1 MSNDPVVGGD
11 ADAAAA
17 VIAVMEG
24 GKTAND
30 NVDSGGGDLVLEEEE
45 EEESG
50 TRALVGQFQDARKGA
65 TLYSDFTYRDDPP
78 HENNNINLRAHH
90 HYDEDYDYDP
100 DHHGDLGPS
109 NSRNGRGRYLYS
121 FVRSRTF
128 RRCAVGVL
136 AVGAIIG
143 MIVGIVKSQQ
153 KKRDLPDWEG
163 MLAEEQQQQQGGG
176 STTTVPQQPILPPQV
191 PTPPKNQIISQE
203 MMKEYQESGLKY
215 HPVWFARGD
224 GWNGQTY
231 DDAAEFCAMQDRESI
246 ICPYDAI
253 CPLGIN
259 LMPLGGAQKGAEP
272 TGSTWAPIDDGVNNW
287 VQVGDRDSWC
297 EKLLSPLWGVTGE
310 GSSEGFTRHVACCKV
325 PTAVDDTTVPSS
337 SSNSIQIEQ
346 EIGEQMTNE
355 KYDGVWFDRT
365 TGWMGANYFLATS
378 FCAKQGFMT
387 ICPYE
392 AYCPEGADG
401 APIGGVKVG
410 FRGERDQWAPI
421 GDKKNGWVQVGPDN
435 SCVKRSDWTEES
447 AAWEFTIEGSQMVTQ
462 HVMCC
467 PVAGVHAGNSDAV
480 TQEEAA
486 TSATVP
492 PPAPTMNTIKAEQE
506 NNSQMAMVNDNGVWF
521 DRTTGWV
528 DSDYYMAMSFCAQ
541 QGLMVVCPYE
551 AYCPDGADGVPLG
564 GVKVGEGGE
573 QDQWAP
579 IGNKKNEWVQVGP
592 DNSCVKRT
600 DMTEMSPQWEFT
612 AEGSHMVTQHIMCC
626 PVFGAQA
633 GNGNAITQEAA
644 TSETVPPPPPPTP
657 ASAPTPAV
665 EVTAEAKKAQFDWAA
680 EAYEPEWF
688 DRNSGWT
695 GSNYVEAIDFCK
707 QQQGRTIC
715 PYEAY
720 CPMTKSVGSE
730 PFGGSKSEY
739 SWAPIDDSENW
750 WVQVS
755 GTDTCQLFNEMN
767 GGPPSWGMG
776 GKNELETRYVLC
788 CKQPDAGMN
797 DADYYHSSMA
807 DETDTQTEVVIAKDE
822 CKDHPTAIITPQGQ
836 TCDTFISH
844 VGRVNLHNAR
854 CGHETAL
861 KDENGETLLIKDVC
875 RLSCGACGGVWPLPP
890 PVATPVEQPPPPPTP
905 ASAPTPAVEVTAEA
919 KKAQFDWAAEAYE
932 PEWFDRNSGWTG
944 SNYVEAID
952 FCKQQQGRTICPYE
966 AYCPMTKSVGSEP
979 FGGSKSEYSWAPID
993 DSENWWVQVSGTDT
1007 CQLFNEM
1014 NGGPPSWGMGGK
1026 NELETRY
1033 VLCCKQPDAGM
1044 NDADYYHSS
1053 MADETDTQ
1061 TEVVIAKDE
1070 CKDHPTAIITP
1081 QGQTCDTFITH
1092 VGRVNLH
1099 NARCSH
1105 ETALKDENGETLL
1118 IKDVCRL
1125 SCGACGDV
1133 WPLPPPVATPVEQQQ
1148 TAQTVAVNSAMK
1160 RMKMFDRDS
1169 GWEGSSYSE
1178 ALMFCGSKRATV
1190 CPYESYCPQGPG
1202 SSVMG
1207 DAVSGSQWAPFINI
1221 ANGWVQIGTDATC
1234 MPYNSLNS
1242 FPPEWGLTGSNKAE
1256 TSHIMCCE
1264 PDENWIPADQV
1275 AKVTLSSAPSEIDK
1289 MAMDMF
1295 KPIWFERKHGWN
1307 GGSHAD
1313 AEKFCNNIGDME
1325 LCPAM
1330 ALCPDGGKLF
1340 NDKQPFPG
1348 EQWVPLNDGDWTFVG
1363 AGGNTCQQYHVLNN
1377 KPSSDVDSM
1386 PEAVKQHMMCCAKSR
1401 EAAGEQNLEEV
1412 LKGSMEPTWYS
1423 RSDGWNGGSH
1433 SDAIDFCQQEGKKL
1447 CPYVGYCP
1455 YGEGSQA
1462 FPGHPIDFNT
1472 ESVQWSPWAEG
1483 TGEGWVMVSQKYQN
1497 SATTCM
1503 TYKDLEGGIPPWE
1516 DSDNFAEAKKYVLC
1530 CNTRNPPAQPINPLP
1545 APVPSPPVTP
1555 QAPLLP
1561 QEVKWYPQANADE
1574 RKCVQGND
1582 YDSSFATEGWV
1593 YETETECCDAWGLHC
1608 GEKTTFWYPALVNE
1622 EQMCVEG
1629 SDYESSI
1636 LTSGWLFVTE
1646 ENCCEAMLLDCSP
1659 VKQKWH
1665 PKLVDGQKSCVLGVS
1680 DSRSQ
1685 YESEEECCAAFPEA
1699 CVTTTI
1705 TTTSAATRPSVSA
1718 PPCQPSG
1725 GKGCHWW
1732 PKLQDMTEITC
1743 IYSSNWPTEAAD
1755 HLYGDFDSCYCTY
1768 HDC

>member
-90 HYDEDYDYDP
+90 HYDEDYDDP

-890 PVATPVEQPPPPPTP
+890 PVATPVEQ
-905 ASAPTPAVEVTAEA
+905 
-919 KKAQFDWAAEAYE
+919 
-932 PEWFDRNSGWTG
+932 
-944 SNYVEAID
+944 
-952 FCKQQQGRTICPYE
+952 
-966 AYCPMTKSVGSEP
+966 
-979 FGGSKSEYSWAPID
+979 
-993 DSENWWVQVSGTDT
+993 
-1007 CQLFNEM
+1007 
-1014 NGGPPSWGMGGK
+1014 
-1026 NELETRY
+1026 
-1033 VLCCKQPDAGM
+1033 
-1044 NDADYYHSS
+1044 
-1053 MADETDTQ
+1053 
-1061 TEVVIAKDE
+1061 
-1070 CKDHPTAIITP
+1070 
-1081 QGQTCDTFITH
+1081 
-1092 VGRVNLH
+1092 
-1099 NARCSH
+1099 
-1105 ETALKDENGETLL
+1105 
-1118 IKDVCRL
+1118 
-1125 SCGACGDV
+1125 
-1133 WPLPPPVATPVEQQQ
+1133 QQ